1 MVRAAKLQKKAAKV
15 GFDWP
20 DQAGVLGKIR
30 EEIDELQAEMD
41 AGDDEKFAE
50 ELGDV
55 FFSMVNLARFRKL
68 DPEVIMAQANQKFEQ
83 RFAKMEQ
90 RLLGKQLSLEEASL
104 EEMEAEWQA
113 AKVAERR

>member
-1 MVRAAKLQKKAAKV
+1 
-15 GFDWP
+15 
-20 DQAGVLGKIR
+20 
-30 EEIDELQAEMD
+30 
-41 AGDDEKFAE
+41 
-50 ELGDV
+50 
-55 FFSMVNLARFRKL
+55 
-68 DPEVIMAQANQKFEQ
+68 VIMAQANQKFEQ